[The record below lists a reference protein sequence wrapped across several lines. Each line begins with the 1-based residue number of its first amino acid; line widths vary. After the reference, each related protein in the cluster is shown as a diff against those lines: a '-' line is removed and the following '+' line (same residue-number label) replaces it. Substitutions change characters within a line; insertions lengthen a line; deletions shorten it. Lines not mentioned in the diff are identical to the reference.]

1 MGANAHSDE
10 RMRDKAWTRVLEG
23 WTNMA
28 RTTIEEKAL
37 RLLSAFERAGRTV
50 GRVTVEGRRIEI
62 VFSEVCQLDEFE
74 RIEMRHDKA

>member
-1 MGANAHSDE
+1 M
-10 RMRDKAWTRVLEG
+10 T
-23 WTNMA
+23 

-50 GRVTVEGRRIEI
+50 GRVTVEGSRIEL
-62 VFSEVCQLDEFE
+62 VLSEASPLDEFE

>member
-1 MGANAHSDE
+1 
-10 RMRDKAWTRVLEG
+10 
-23 WTNMA
+23 MA

-50 GRVTVEGRRIEI
+50 GRVTVEGSRIEL
-62 VFSEVCQLDEFE
+62 VLSEASPLDEFE